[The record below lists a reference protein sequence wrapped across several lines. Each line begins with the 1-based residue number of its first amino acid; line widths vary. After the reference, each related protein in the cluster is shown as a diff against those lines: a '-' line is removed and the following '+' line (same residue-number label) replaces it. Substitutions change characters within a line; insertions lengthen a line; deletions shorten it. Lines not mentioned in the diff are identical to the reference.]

1 MTTLLRHTGFIGK
14 LRFLIFARYYNYIVR
29 FGLILLCLAL
39 TLATTFLLRDVD
51 PGSMSSTLKGFL
63 PVLLIA
69 GLAGL
74 ILIYTNLHWAT
85 VSLIIISTAL
95 ADGLGTG
102 TGTRVTFTFMGLYAI
117 MGLWLVKSLVFER
130 QLRFRPS
137 LITIPALLFV
147 ATVIVSMI
155 WSTLFAD
162 MRVDD
167 ILRDKLMV
175 RVMTGMVIII
185 SPIAALL
192 FANLIKGKNQLVVIA
207 GWFIITGLIFGVL
220 RVATGRVPAPL
231 NAAGQF
237 PVWVTAFALGQALFN
252 TGLKPIYRIGCV
264 VAAGVWAFVTMGLG
278 ISWLSGWMPLAG
290 VIAGMIF
297 FYSRR
302 LFAVGIVG
310 IVILLALNFDSVQ
323 RILAAEEGES
333 GGTRSSAYELAFDLS
348 SNHLFLGTG
357 PAGYHF
363 YYISYGTYGPT
374 VGGVNLSHNNYID
387 ILMQTGVVGFTL
399 WMAFWV
405 AQGIMTWR
413 LLRLPTHDLFL
424 RGMKFTCVCAYP
436 SVLLVGMLGDW
447 LTPFPYTQT
456 LSGIDWT
463 IWAWMITGLT
473 TAVYHIIRESNQAH
487 AEDTHVLTAPV

>member
-14 LRFLIFARYYNYIVR
+14 LRFLIFARHYNLILRY
-29 FGLILLCLAL
+29 GLILLCLML

-63 PVLLIA
+63 PVILIGSIA
-69 GLAGL
+69 GMV
-74 ILIYTNLHWAT
+74 LIYSNLHWAT
-85 VSLIIISTAL
+85 VGLVIISTAL
-95 ADGLGTG
+95 ADGIGTG

-117 MGLWLVKSLVFER
+117 TALWFVKALVFER
-130 QLRFRPS
+130 KLTFRAS
-137 LITIPALLFV
+137 LITIPALLFIG
-147 ATVIVSMI
+147 TVIVSMI
-155 WSTLFAD
+155 WSTFFAD

-175 RVMTGMVIII
+175 RVMTGMVMII
-185 SPIAALL
+185 SPMAALL
-192 FANLIKGKNQLVVIA
+192 FANVIKGKNQLIVIT

-220 RVATGRVPAPL
+220 RVVLERVPAPL

-237 PVWVTAFALGQALFN
+237 PVWVSAFALGQALFN

-302 LFAVGIVG
+302 LFAVGIIGV
-310 IVILLALNFDSVQ
+310 VILLTLNFDSVEN
-323 RILAAEEGES
+323 ILAAEGSES

-387 ILMQTGVVGFTL
+387 ILMQTGVVGFTF
-399 WMAFWV
+399 WMAFWI
-405 AQGIMTWR
+405 AQGVMTWR
-413 LLRLPTHDLFL
+413 LLRTPTTDLFL
-424 RGMKFTCVCAYP
+424 RGVKFTCICAFP

-456 LSGIDWT
+456 LSGVDWT

-473 TAVYHIIRESNQAH
+473 TAVYHIIRESNQANAVDAH
-487 AEDTHVLTAPV
+487 ALTAPF